1 MEKPIKDF
9 RYEKGMSVQSFVEKL
24 GSTGFQ
30 AIHVGKAAE
39 IIRRMKKENATII
52 LTFTSNMVTSGL
64 RGLFAQLIEM
74 KFVNAIITTA
84 GSIEEDMMKAKGLKF
99 LQGSFDVDDIQLGK
113 QGINRIGN
121 IFVPNEAYSN
131 FEDIARPILEG
142 LYRRKKTW
150 VISEFLREV
159 GSFIGDNSSF
169 ICQAA
174 KNDIPIFCPAITDG
188 ALGMQIYFF
197 RQKHPDFILDVAGDM
212 QQLFK
217 TTLDAEKTGA
227 IILGGGVAKHHAI
240 LANLLR
246 DGLDYAVYMTTA
258 HAYAGSL
265 SGATTQ
271 EAKSWGKI
279 KGEADAITV
288 IGDVT
293 ITFPLVMCK
302 VLDDLQPV

>member
-1 MEKPIKDF
+1 MEKHIKDF
-9 RYEKGMSVQSFVEKL
+9 RYEKAMSVSSFVDKL
-24 GSTGFQ
+24 GSIGYQ
-30 AIHVGKAAE
+30 AIHVGKAAD
-39 IIRRMKKENATII
+39 IIKRMKKEKATIM

-74 KFVNAIITTA
+74 KFVDAVITTA

-99 LQGSFDVDDIQLGK
+99 LEGTFDADDLKLGK

-121 IFVPNEAYSN
+121 IFVPNETYSG
-131 FEDIARPILEG
+131 FEDIAGPILEQ
-142 LYRRKKTW
+142 LYQKRKTW
-150 VISEFLREV
+150 VVSDFLREL
-159 GSFIGDNSSF
+159 GNLMDDKNSFIR
-169 ICQAA
+169 QAA
-174 KNDIPIFCPAITDG
+174 KNGIPMFCPAITDG

-197 RQKHPDFILDVAGDM
+197 RQKHPDFILDAAGDM
-212 QQLFK
+212 HHLF
-217 TTLDAEKTGA
+217 TATLDANKTGA

-246 DGLDYAVYMTTA
+246 GGLDYAVYMTTA

-279 KGEADAITV
+279 KGDADAITV

-302 VLDDLQPV
+302 VLDDLQSS